1 MRGES
6 NVHYGAINKY
16 SSPSDLRITDLRSIT
31 VSANF
36 NYDIIRMDTNQ
47 GVYGLGEAGGVLRG
61 IANAKSLVVGRNPL
75 DITGILAS
83 FRTSA
88 INGMPISHKATSA
101 FDMCLHDLVGKVFGV
116 PIWRLLGDKKRDRI
130 RMYCDTTQSRDPK
143 EYAQRMQ
150 ARKAAGFTFFKMDLG
165 TQLIGD
171 RPGAVD
177 SRGVATPKG
186 LPMLCEYVAAVRDAI
201 GWEAPLAADHFGP
214 LGVFDSI
221 YYARAFEPYRLAW
234 AEDILQVGTL
244 WGSNN
249 ITPTTV
255 MALGG
260 DAPLNWRAYK
270 QIQDAT
276 TTPLAMGESCFRL
289 EGFKDFV
296 DNRAISVVHPDPQN
310 CGGLHEMKRIA
321 DYANDTQGIPTAT
334 HMTGSPVMAFAA
346 AHSLATIDNFLAVEC
361 HAVDFLP
368 LWMQLVTGVSQ
379 PVMDKGYITVPDAPG
394 IGLELNEP
402 VLKEHLRTP
411 GWFESIA

>member
-1 MRGES
+1 
-6 NVHYGAINKY
+6 
-16 SSPSDLRITDLRSIT
+16 
-31 VSANF
+31 
-36 NYDIIRMDTNQ
+36 
-47 GVYGLGEAGGVLRG
+47 
-61 IANAKSLVVGRNPL
+61 
-75 DITGILAS
+75 
-83 FRTSA
+83 
-88 INGMPISHKATSA
+88 
-101 FDMCLHDLVGKVFGV
+101 
-116 PIWRLLGDKKRDRI
+116 
-130 RMYCDTTQSRDPK
+130 
-143 EYAQRMQ
+143 
-150 ARKAAGFTFFKMDLG
+150 
-165 TQLIGD
+165 
-171 RPGAVD
+171 
-177 SRGVATPKG
+177 
-186 LPMLCEYVAAVRDAI
+186 
-201 GWEAPLAADHFGP
+201 
-214 LGVFDSI
+214 
-221 YYARAFEPYRLAW
+221 
-234 AEDILQVGTL
+234 
-244 WGSNN
+244 
-249 ITPTTV
+249 
-255 MALGG
+255 
-260 DAPLNWRAYK
+260 LNWRAYK